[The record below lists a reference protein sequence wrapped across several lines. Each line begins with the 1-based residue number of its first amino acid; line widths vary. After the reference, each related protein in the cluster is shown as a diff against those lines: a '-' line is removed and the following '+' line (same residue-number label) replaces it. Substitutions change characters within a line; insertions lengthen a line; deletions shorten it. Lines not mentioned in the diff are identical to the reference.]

1 MKMFKK
7 IFVLASCAT
16 MLMAG
21 SAVANANNVENKN
34 LPDTKAYQAQAVEEV
49 LFTTGKIIEVN

>member
-16 MLMAG
+16 MLMVG
-21 SAVANANNVENKN
+21 SAVANAHCCEYNNV
-34 LPDTKAYQAQAVEEV
+34 
-49 LFTTGKIIEVN
+49 